1 MEVGSIMNNQNN
13 NELNLNNRFNSMPN
27 NNLNDDENMIMG
39 GVQDNNIN
47 QPRQTLGQIIGQ
59 PINSQFNEMNNNS
72 ALSPNNEYHAP
83 QNDQTPQ
90 NNINEMDDSFVEP
103 KKKPFGIIFLILLLL
118 LISGGIAYYYFILD
132 NPKNIFTTAV
142 NNIFDKVNFEETKK
156 NGTIDY
162 NLNLN
167 ITSQNE
173 ELKGLFDIVNQ
184 FKLSGTIGIDN
195 NLNELNGIIKY
206 KDKQLLNYNILVDN
220 GDNPAMYTR
229 LLDLYDKTI
238 KLELEKENITD
249 YDTNIN
255 DYKQIASSFKMV
267 LNSSLENANYKKE
280 YLKLNDEMV
289 KKISLNIDELFLT
302 NIYNKLLQD
311 SLFINSY
318 AKINNMTNEEV
329 SDLLN
334 KDISESKDNNE
345 TLNIYLSILKNEF
358 IKFEYINAEDNLTII
373 KDNDKYNFDLSES
386 FTSVYQGF
394 VKITQVNNKN
404 DLTLSLS
411 LIEKELNI
419 EANIEYLVDESK
431 KTNTMDINNSVNLE
445 ELTEEE
451 TNKIMENLF
460 KNEAFNLFLEDYQK
474 IMPSDDASLI
484 PSDI

>member
-1 MEVGSIMNNQNN
+1 MNNK
-13 NELNLNNRFNSMPN
+13 RKY
-27 NNLNDDENMIMG
+27 DDEMDISF
-39 GVQDNNIN
+39 I
-47 QPRQTLGQIIGQ
+47 
-59 PINSQFNEMNNNS
+59 E
-72 ALSPNNEYHAP
+72 PN
-83 QNDQTPQ
+83 
-90 NNINEMDDSFVEP
+90 
-103 KKKPFGIIFLILLLL
+103 KKPIGVIFIIVLLL
-118 LISGGIAYYYFILD
+118 LIASGIAYYYFVLD
-132 NPKNIFTTAV
+132 NPKTILSTAI
-142 NNIFDKVNFEETKK
+142 NNVLDKVNFEETKK

-167 ITSQNE
+167 ITSSNNE
-173 ELKGLFDIVNQ
+173 IKDMLDIINQ

>member
-1 MEVGSIMNNQNN
+1 M
-13 NELNLNNRFNSMPN
+13 L
-27 NNLNDDENMIMG
+27 D
-39 GVQDNNIN
+39 
-47 QPRQTLGQIIGQ
+47 II
-59 PINSQFNEMNNNS
+59 
-72 ALSPNNEYHAP
+72 
-83 QNDQTPQ
+83 
-90 NNINEMDDSFVEP
+90 
-103 KKKPFGIIFLILLLL
+103 
-118 LISGGIAYYYFILD
+118 
-132 NPKNIFTTAV
+132 
-142 NNIFDKVNFEETKK
+142 
-156 NGTIDY
+156 
-162 NLNLN
+162 
-167 ITSQNE
+167 
-173 ELKGLFDIVNQ
+173 NQ

>member
-59 PINSQFNEMNNNS
+59 PINSEFNEMNNNS